1 MKMSESEIGRV
12 WCDNSVESVTLWLD
26 EEDCSPTELSHRLL
40 QECPRFALN
49 AQEEVL
55 DMMLYIVTRGI
66 LQIRSG
72 EIGVYSLSP
81 VRAEGFAWDPE
92 ANRLTIKAVSA
103 LWTLASPQLRGEVAP
118 LLYSSI
124 CRRFYQA
131 ILGRII
137 ESDLQRR
144 MESWRSLSLA
154 EAEERISAD
163 ILEGFRS
170 LARRFP
176 ADHYQSVVRERLLE
190 GDEAGLI
197 YEELCR
203 EMMELASRQIQDLSR
218 QE

>member
-1 MKMSESEIGRV
+1 MSATEIGRV

-26 EEDCSPTELSHRLL
+26 DEDCSPTELSRRLL
-40 QECPRFALN
+40 EECPRFALN

-72 EIGVYSLSP
+72 EVGVYSLSP
-81 VRAEGFAWDPE
+81 VRAEGFGWDPE
-92 ANRLTIKAVSA
+92 ANRLTVKAVSA

-131 ILGRII
+131 ILGRIV

-144 MESWRSLSLA
+144 MEPWRCLSA
-154 EAEERISAD
+154 QEAETRIAAD
-163 ILEGFRS
+163 ILESFRS
-170 LARRFP
+170 LSERFP
-176 ADHYQSVVRERLLE
+176 AEHYQTVVRERLLE
-190 GDEAGLI
+190 GDEAGHI
-197 YEELCR
+197 YEDICR
-203 EMMELASRQIQDLSR
+203 EMMGLASRQIHSLSR
-218 QE
+218 QV

>member
-1 MKMSESEIGRV
+1 MSSSENGRV
-12 WCDNSVESVTLWLD
+12 WCDTSVESVTLWMD
-26 EEDCSPTELSHRLL
+26 EEDCSPAVLSRHLL
-40 QECPRFALN
+40 EECPRFALN

-72 EIGVYSLSP
+72 EVGVYSLSP
-81 VRAEGFAWDPE
+81 VRAEGFGWDPE

-103 LWTLASPQLRGEVAP
+103 LWTLASPHLRGEVAP
-118 LLYSSI
+118 LLYSSL

-131 ILGRII
+131 VLGRII

-144 MESWRSLSLA
+144 MDPWRSLSPA
-154 EAEERISAD
+154 EAEVRISSD
-163 ILEGFRS
+163 ILESFRS
-170 LARRFP
+170 LAERFP
-176 ADHYQSVVRERLLE
+176 AEHYQSVIRERLLE

-197 YEELCR
+197 YEDICR
-203 EMMELASRQIQDLSR
+203 EMMDLASRQIQSFSE